1 MIALV
6 KALLSNC
13 TFDRGRLTATC
24 VKPFDSSLTV
34 RKMEIGS
41 SGRIRTE
48 NQPPTPAD
56 SNVPDPELNAT

>member
-13 TFDRGRLTATC
+13 TFDRGSLTATC

-41 SGRIRTE
+41 RIRTGE
-48 NQPPTPAD
+48 DPPRPDD
-56 SNVPDPELNAT
+56 SDPLDPGHNAT